1 MQQAYDSHARQHRT
15 PSILSGAGMA
25 MLGLGFLVVSATGS
39 AIAWQTWG
47 NAPAPDIVA
56 QAPAPVDLS
65 PLIGRITVLTEE
77 NRVLRAELDSLSGP
91 GGVLPRIITQLQE
104 GKRLDAAHGAALQQ
118 LLSRRVETSGS
129 AEVSTLPE
137 NGFGPVQV
145 TPIRSAVNEQPQ
157 RVVVTPS
164 ASIPPEGQGQ

>member
-1 MQQAYDSHARQHRT
+1 MQQAHDSHTREQRT
-15 PSILSGAGMA
+15 PSILSSAGMA

-47 NAPAPDIVA
+47 NAPTPDIVSETA
-56 QAPAPVDLS
+56 SSVDLS
-65 PLIGRITVLTEE
+65 PLVGRITALTEE

-118 LLSRRVETSGS
+118 LLSGGVETAGS
-129 AEVSTLPE
+129 AETSPLPG

-145 TPIRSAVNEQPQ
+145 TPILNAVSEQPQ

-164 ASIPPEGQGQ
+164 SSNPPEGQGQ